1 MSEAKLSQTNLAVIN
16 SKIEELYPVQEELPL
31 LPGELL
37 EFSNFTELLK
47 LEDTLPLY
55 IDNDPESVENWAGR
69 PVLKELVRV
78 DKKTGQFGT
87 LFLERLSTDNLAD
100 IIGNKNSL
108 FSVNYTAFQARTLAF
123 ALSAEIRST
132 GRGIIGIS
140 RFNLVYTP
148 VPFKV
153 SASNA
158 RTTVEGDPLVLGI
171 KKDRINHVIGIRRM
185 IGKVSVQD
193 PLSALEELRAKSEA
207 NADLIT
213 QYYIKHPFSGGS
225 MSGN

>member
-108 FSVNYTAFQARTLAF
+108 FSVNYTAFQALTLAF